1 LSRLKEEIAASE
13 DDKHKASLSLIVGW
27 LAGERGD
34 HAEAQAHFQSIAQF
48 PALAGWALVGQA
60 FIALREKDYERA
72 HQLLDGAATKGTG
85 GNSMLLATATHCR
98 GAVCYHQGR
107 FDEALVRLHEAL
119 GLFGTDHFAAGRVL
133 DTLGMVYASKNN
145 FQSAREFYEKAIEH
159 KRRFQDEASTAL
171 RHGQLG
177 RLHLDFGDLNRADK
191 HFQDDLEISE
201 RIGDKRGVAQMY
213 NHLGQ
218 VALARQQWQKAA
230 GWLDESIRLSQEG
243 EWPILEGYARKDRAL
258 ASLALGK
265 HDEAET
271 QLQLAAR
278 LFQERRF
285 AEGDAYVNRSL
296 GMLWRAEGRHEEST
310 RVLRA
315 ALAYFSEHGEA
326 AQAARTQLEIARTLR
341 ARNAPRA
348 LVIDALVKALDRAE
362 RCRRSLLMQ
371 EIEEELKATDE
382 AEYCRH
388 IYRRARG
395 HGIDADTVSLLSG
408 ERAVATV
415 MFLDLKGSIDYV
427 RSNDPEVVLMT
438 LNQMMADFAAV
449 LERYQVAVTQYL
461 GDGFMALVRDAN
473 HAERAVNAA
482 LDLVSALREFNP
494 PREILGLPQLH
505 TRIGIS
511 TGAVMLGNVGTYRKI
526 DFTAIGTTTNLA
538 ARLQSE
544 AEPLVPCIS
553 RATFEE
559 VGQRFTFK
567 AGSPRK
573 VTLKG
578 LTVQEVWDVAGRAP
592 PAEERFL
599 SSSRCNSS
607 GSPEFARGYRSLRL
621 GRFSK
626 EISEKV
632 ESAKHTVL

>member
-1 LSRLKEEIAASE
+1 MNADRNIADKALTLLREWGWETGLTRLKEEIAATE
-13 DDKHKASLSLIVGW
+13 DEQSRAALSFLVGW
-27 LAGERGD
+27 LAGERGA
-34 HAEAQAHFQSIAQF
+34 HAEAQAQFQAVAQM

-72 HQLLDGAATKGTG
+72 HQLLDGAAIKDNTG
-85 GNSMLLATATHCR
+85 NAMLLATATHCR
-98 GAVCYHQGR
+98 GAVYYHQGR
-107 FDEALVRLHEAL
+107 LDQALGRLHEAL
-119 GLFGTDHFAAGRVL
+119 RLFGTEHFSTGRVL
-133 DTLGMVYASKNN
+133 DTLGMVYASKSN
-145 FQSAREFYEKAIEH
+145 FQSAREFYEKAIEC
-159 KRRFQDEASTAL
+159 KRRFQDDASIAL
-171 RHGQLG
+171 SHGQLG

-218 VALARQQWQKAA
+218 VALARHQWQKAA

-243 EWPILEGYARKDRAL
+243 EWAILEGYARKDRAL

-271 QLQLAAR
+271 QLQLANR

-285 AEGDAYVNRSL
+285 AEGSAYVNRSL
-296 GMLWRAEGRHEEST
+296 GIVWRAEGHYEESG

-326 AQAARTQLEIARTLR
+326 VQAARTQLELARTLR
-341 ARNAPRA
+341 ARNAARA

-415 MFLDLKGSIDYV
+415 MFLDLKGSTDYV
-427 RSNDPEVVLMT
+427 RSNPEVVLLT
-438 LNQMMADFAAV
+438 LNQMMADFAQV
-449 LERYQVAVTQYL
+449 LEKYQVAVNQYL
-461 GDGFMALVRDAN
+461 GDGFMALIRDAD

-482 LDLVSALREFNP
+482 LDLVNALREFNR

-511 TGAVMLGNVGTYRKI
+511 TGAVLLGNVGTYRKL
-526 DFTAIGTTTNLA
+526 DFTAVGTTTNLA

-573 VTLKG
+573 ITPKG
-578 LTVQEVWDVAGRAP
+578 LTIQEVWDVAGRAT
-592 PAEERFL
+592 R
-599 SSSRCNSS
+599 
-607 GSPEFARGYRSLRL
+607 
-621 GRFSK
+621 
-626 EISEKV
+626 
-632 ESAKHTVL
+632 

>member
-1 LSRLKEEIAASE
+1 MNADRKIADKALTLLREWGWETGLSRLKEEIAATE
-13 DDKHKASLSLIVGW
+13 DEQNRAALSFLVGW
-27 LAGERGD
+27 LAGERGEYAE
-34 HAEAQAHFQSIAQF
+34 AEAQFHSVAQM

-60 FIALREKDYERA
+60 FIVLREKDYERA
-72 HQLLDGAATKGTG
+72 HQLLDGATTKDNTG
-85 GNSMLLATATHCR
+85 NAMLLATATHCR
-98 GAVCYHQGR
+98 GAVYFHQGKV
-107 FDEALVRLHEAL
+107 DQALASLHEAL
-119 GLFGTDHFAAGRVL
+119 RLFGTEHFAAGRVL

-145 FQSAREFYEKAIEH
+145 FQSAREFYEKAIDY
-159 KRRFQDEASTAL
+159 KRRFQDDASIAL
-171 RHGQLG
+171 SHGQLG
-177 RLHLDFGDLNRADK
+177 RLHLDLGDLNRADK

-218 VALARQQWQKAA
+218 VALARHQWQKAA

-243 EWPILEGYARKDRAL
+243 KWSILEGYARKDRAL
-258 ASLALGK
+258 ASLGLGK

-271 QLQLAAR
+271 QLQLAAG

-285 AEGDAYVNRSL
+285 AEGSAYVNRSL
-296 GMLWRAEGRHEEST
+296 GMVWRAEGRYDESA

-326 AQAARTQLEIARTLR
+326 VQAARTQLEIARTLR
-341 ARNAPRA
+341 ARNAARA

-371 EIEEELKATDE
+371 EIEEELKTTDE

-388 IYRRARG
+388 IYQRARG

-415 MFLDLKGSIDYV
+415 MFLDLKGSTDYV

-449 LERYQVAVTQYL
+449 LERYQVAVNQYL

-482 LDLVSALREFNP
+482 LELVNALREFNR

-511 TGAVMLGNVGTYRKI
+511 TGAVLLGNVGTYRKI
-526 DFTAIGTTTNLA
+526 DFTAVGTTTNLA

-559 VGQRFTFK
+559 VGQRFAFK
-567 AGSPRK
+567 PGSPRK
-573 VTLKG
+573 VTPKG
-578 LTVQEVWDVAGRAP
+578 LTVQEVWDVIGRAT
-592 PAEERFL
+592 
-599 SSSRCNSS
+599 
-607 GSPEFARGYRSLRL
+607 G
-621 GRFSK
+621 
-626 EISEKV
+626 
-632 ESAKHTVL
+632 